1 MFRVSKSNFV
11 GKWIVLLLA
20 DLVSLNSVVTNTFQS
35 LYVQITMSSLS
46 AGGWEKGCLSQCAAE
61 DADAF
66 LKDSMAVT
74 QVNYIL
80 QPGALIRMKPH
91 LVLKVVFAFLT
102 KLHSTATFLESVVH
116 LSRVG
121 FAATADVNTVV
132 TLKYSVWVWASGKL
146 PVYLRVVAQTTVCV
160 WFKTKKEANPS
171 AEAMIGEYL
180 TVVGTAGNSN

>member
-1 MFRVSKSNFV
+1 
-11 GKWIVLLLA
+11 
-20 DLVSLNSVVTNTFQS
+20 
-35 LYVQITMSSLS
+35 MSSLS
-46 AGGWEKGCLSQCAAE
+46 AGGWENGCLSQCAAE

-121 FAATADVNTVV
+121 LLLHLNI
-132 TLKYSVWVWASGKL
+132 
-146 PVYLRVVAQTTVCV
+146 QC
-160 WFKTKKEANPS
+160 
-171 AEAMIGEYL
+171 EYGHQESFL
-180 TVVGTAGNSN
+180 CTSEW